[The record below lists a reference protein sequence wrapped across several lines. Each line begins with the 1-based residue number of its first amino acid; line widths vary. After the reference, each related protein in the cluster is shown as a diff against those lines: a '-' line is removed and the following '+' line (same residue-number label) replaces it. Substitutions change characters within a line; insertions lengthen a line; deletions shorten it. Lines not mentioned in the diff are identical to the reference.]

1 MLLFC
6 FLSFSWTVTSRI
18 RFGVCP
24 PVPERTDCPSLVWD
38 DCTCDTD
45 CPGTKKC
52 CLNGC
57 NYACLERGKSV
68 YFHQSSLNHLF
79 LCHQAHDPSF
89 VELRQGFFFCLCS
102 LRSKRCRTKSF
113 LRILAARKR
122 ESKKRTKQLTR
133 PQSSLIGEFKHDVY
147 CRRQTAEYL

>member
-1 MLLFC
+1 MIVSHL
-6 FLSFSWTVTSRI
+6 FLSVSMKLLSRFFSFSFIVTNRI

-57 NYACLERGKSV
+57 NYACLERGKYV
-68 YFHQSSLNHLF
+68 HFH
-79 LCHQAHDPSF
+79 
-89 VELRQGFFFCLCS
+89 
-102 LRSKRCRTKSF
+102 
-113 LRILAARKR
+113 
-122 ESKKRTKQLTR
+122 
-133 PQSSLIGEFKHDVY
+133 
-147 CRRQTAEYL
+147 

>member
-1 MLLFC
+1 MTVFGDGNYCFSFLFVTFDDADDVSLLV
-6 FLSFSWTVTSRI
+6 FLLIVTNRI

-68 YFHQSSLNHLF
+68 HFHPSGLNDL
-79 LCHQAHDPSF
+79 LLD
-89 VELRQGFFFCLCS
+89 
-102 LRSKRCRTKSF
+102 
-113 LRILAARKR
+113 
-122 ESKKRTKQLTR
+122 
-133 PQSSLIGEFKHDVY
+133 
-147 CRRQTAEYL
+147 